1 MEEREDIV
9 LEIYE
14 AVYSDAAHRE
24 RMIHM
29 VNQMKQATRRGG
41 RSGRD

>member
-1 MEEREDIV
+1 MEELEDTV

-24 RMIHM
+24 RALESSAD
-29 VNQMKQATRRGG
+29 K
-41 RSGRD
+41 